1 MPSWQFQ
8 HQVPQIWAI
17 QSITCH
23 ERLQNLNG
31 GEHLLPNKNRL
42 VNNKMN
48 INIKTLKK
56 YETEK
61 MCQFWHPTSL
71 LNQFWHPTSLLN
83 QFWHPTS
90 LLKQFWH
97 PTSLLNQFWHPTSL
111 LNQFWHQTS
120 LLNQFWLPTSLL
132 KQFWHPT
139 SLLNQFWHPTSLLHQ
154 FWHPAFLLMKL
165 VCCVGFLAKQQSLK
179 HVTAFEETVANV
191 QKKNGANLPPH
202 PDMPAECACSQ
213 PLH

>member
-1 MPSWQFQ
+1 MPSRQFQ

-48 INIKTLKK
+48 ININPKK

-61 MCQFWHPTSL
+61 MRQFWHPTSL

-111 LNQFWHQTS
+111 L
-120 LLNQFWLPTSLL
+120 
-132 KQFWHPT
+132 KQFWHLKRPSQSVLT
-139 SLLNQFWHPTSLLHQ
+139 SNVLAQAVLTSNVLAQSVLTSNVLALSVLTSSLLAHEAGVLCGLLSKTTVFETCNCFWRN
-154 FWHPAFLLMKL
+154 
-165 VCCVGFLAKQQSLK
+165 CCKCS
-179 HVTAFEETVANV
+179 E
-191 QKKNGANLPPH
+191 KNGANLPPH